1 MISFS
6 ISRSISLIS
15 FQWMV
20 EIGWCTVLAS
30 CNIIIY
36 LVIAVDSWQKVVE
49 DFCRYDSFR
58 NDARSKW
65 TQHCRRIQYVNSLWP
80 SGVTWWHRS
89 WSTLAQV
96 MTCCLMAPS
105 HSLNKCWLLI
115 SEGFFCIHLRVISQ
129 GLLLCMNLKIILLKS
144 LPHFMGAHVLPFWC
158 WHQWPL
164 LLTWFNFKP
173 SMDK

>member
-1 MISFS
+1 MTSINISQ
-6 ISRSISLIS
+6 SISLIS
-15 FQWMV
+15 FQWIV

-58 NDARSKW
+58 NDARSKS

-105 HSLNKCWLLI
+105 HNLNKCWLLI
-115 SEGFFCIHLRVISQ
+115 SEGFFFAFTWESFRRDYYCVWIWKLYFWNHCHISW
-129 GLLLCMNLKIILLKS
+129 GPMCY
-144 LPHFMGAHVLPFWC
+144 PFGVD
-158 WHQWPL
+158 
-164 LLTWFNFKP
+164 TSGSFY
-173 SMDK
+173 